1 MKHNEKTAS
10 VTGGSAGIGS
20 AIAKRFALGG
30 AHVVIADIHG
40 AQAAAAELSAL
51 GPEALG
57 LTADISSESDVEKLV
72 KATIEKF
79 GRIDILINN
88 AAMVALP
95 KPFEEIGATDWRRMM
110 EVNTLGPYLCCR
122 AVAPHMRRQKS
133 GRVINIA
140 STTVHTGLPY
150 QLDYVSSKGALIA
163 FTRSLAHELGDDNI
177 TVNAIAPGFTL
188 VDRLA
193 EPPARV
199 DSSLKNYGLLNAITR
214 PGVPE
219 DLAGAASFLA
229 SDDAGFIT
237 GQTLIVDGG
246 MEKVWAQSESLGH
259 TARLNP
265 CPRFV

>member
-1 MKHNEKTAS
+1 MKHKGKVAI
-10 VTGGSAGIGS
+10 VTGGSAGIGN
-20 AIAKRFALGG
+20 AIARRFALEG
-30 AHVVIADIHG
+30 AHVVIADING
-40 AQAAAAELSAL
+40 AEAAAADLSSL
-51 GPEALG
+51 GTESMG
-57 LTADISSESDVEKLV
+57 FMVDVSSEPAVEMLAN
-72 KATIEKF
+72 ATIEKF

-88 AAMVALP
+88 AAMVTLP
-95 KPFEEIGATDWRRMM
+95 TPFEEIGVAAWRRMM

-122 AVAPHMRRQKS
+122 AVAPHMRQQKS

-140 STTVHTGLPY
+140 SSTVHTGLPY
-150 QLDYVSSKGALIA
+150 QLHYVSSKGALIA

-193 EPPARV
+193 KQSQRV
-199 DSSLKNYGLLNAITR
+199 DAFMQKYGHLNAIKR

-229 SDDAGFIT
+229 ADDASFIT

-246 MEKVWAQSESLGH
+246 MEKV
-259 TARLNP
+259 
-265 CPRFV
+265 

>member
-1 MKHNEKTAS
+1 MKHNGKVVI
-10 VTGGSAGIGS
+10 VTGGSAGIGN
-20 AIAKRFALGG
+20 AIAKRFALEG
-30 AHVVIADIHG
+30 AHVVIADING
-40 AQAAAAELSAL
+40 AEPAAAELSAL
-51 GPEALG
+51 GPMSLG
-57 LTADISSESDVEKLV
+57 LTADISSEADVEKLA
-72 KATIEKF
+72 KAAIENF

-88 AAMVALP
+88 AAMVTVP
-95 KPFEEIGATDWRRMM
+95 KPFEEIGVADWRRMM

-122 AVAPHMRRQKS
+122 AVAHHMRRQKC

-140 STTVHTGLPY
+140 SSTVHTGLPY
-150 QLDYVSSKGALIA
+150 QLHYVSSKGALIA

-193 EPPARV
+193 KQPARV
-199 DSSLKNYGLLNAITR
+199 DAFLKSYGHLNAIKR

-229 SDDAGFIT
+229 AEEAGFIT

-246 MEKVWAQSESLGH
+246 MEKV
-259 TARLNP
+259 
-265 CPRFV
+265 

>member
-1 MKHNEKTAS
+1 MKHGGKVAI
-10 VTGGSAGIGS
+10 VTGGSAGIGN
-20 AIAKRFALGG
+20 AITKRFVLEG

-40 AQAAAAELSAL
+40 AEAAAAELSAV
-51 GPEALG
+51 GPEVLG
-57 LTADISSESDVEKLV
+57 LTTDISFESDVETLV
-72 KATIEKF
+72 KATFEKF
-79 GRIDILINN
+79 GRIDILVNN
-88 AAMVALP
+88 AAMVTLP
-95 KPFEEIGATDWRRMM
+95 KPFEEIGAADWRRMM

-122 AVAPHMRRQKS
+122 AVAPHMKRQKS

-140 STTVHTGLPY
+140 SSTVHTGLPY
-150 QLDYVSSKGALIA
+150 QLHYVSSKGALIA

-188 VDRLA
+188 VDRIA
-193 EPPARV
+193 KQSARV
-199 DSSLKNYGLLNAITR
+199 DSFLKNYGHLNAIKR

-246 MEKVWAQSESLGH
+246 MEKV
-259 TARLNP
+259 
-265 CPRFV
+265 